1 MFKKV
6 GLLSVAILITVA
18 VLLYI
23 SESNYASTSVPD
35 LVDPPR
41 PSALRAPLIFEDVDE
56 ILESVGMAKFSE
68 FAIAE
73 IMPLNIPDDVPAH
86 GFDILQDITILYEP
100 VYVRN
105 DFEMVG
111 ISVHGSSSLTFHHGN
126 AAGEPANFIWS
137 RSIAAEN
144 ATTDFFGRGAI
155 AEFFVERNGI
165 NFAVT
170 EWVTRETRE
179 PDGWVVAWAQDGQA
193 FMASLPASYTEE
205 EILAFCDAQSILSW
219 ELEGNAVSISVQG
232 MENVSIFEN
241 AGPVALS
248 GNFDSMD
255 SEIIVMGNALYRAGL
270 GRSIE
275 RVGYR
280 WLIDETLHRYQYVLQ
295 PGNYTF
301 HAEGIIGEPGLFSR
315 HFYNG
320 GVVESI
326 DFSEELANLN
336 SHQFS
341 LMVTEDNSELIL
353 TTTYQRLSFNLGGTP
368 ISPTNPSMILSIDVP
383 TGANILSF
391 LSTYH
396 DGFPIGN
403 PTRES
408 YTFRGWYMDASFE
421 IAITETTIMPSMDAT
436 LFARWDGELSPREQG
451 NYISITIIGNHNMTE
466 GTTIGVWND
475 NIYSIQPDGGWKRVG
490 DVTHDDWG
498 SYSEYRV
505 DQGYYDIWMTLGFNP
520 DRSIADLA
528 SEFGTFSYGGDFARF
543 APLGLECCCY
553 GEIVVTHVQDWE
565 PVLIQ
570 RWTWAGTGSS
580 AENLSITPIGAD
592 WMGLQPCEIYP

>member
-1 MFKKV
+1 
-6 GLLSVAILITVA
+6 
-18 VLLYI
+18 
-23 SESNYASTSVPD
+23 VPD
-35 LVDPPR
+35 LVEPPR
-41 PSALRAPLIFEDVDE
+41 ASALRAPLIFEDVDE

-73 IMPLNIPDDVPAH
+73 IMPLNIPDDIPAH
-86 GFDILQDITILYEP
+86 GFDILQDITVLYEP

-205 EILAFCDAQSILSW
+205 EILAFCDAQSIISW
-219 ELEGNAVSISVQG
+219 ELEGNAVSVSVQG

-241 AGPVALS
+241 TGPVALS

-255 SEIIVMGNALYRAGL
+255 NEIIVIGNALYRAGL

-280 WLIDETLHRYQYVLQ
+280 WLIDETLQRYQYVLQ

-315 HFYNG
+315 HFYSGNI
-320 GVVESI
+320 VESV
-326 DFSEELANLN
+326 DFSEELANLSN
-336 SHQFS
+336 PQFS

-368 ISPTNPSMILSIDVP
+368 ISPTNPAMILSIDVP

-408 YTFRGWYMDASFE
+408 YTFRGWYMDVNF
-421 IAITETTIMPSMDAT
+421 TTRVTDVTIMPETDVS
-436 LFARWDGELSPREQG
+436 LYARWEHTVSEDPSEIHSILYTDEGDIIVTGVGLTSNALELSIHGDVCCFTIWIDGEQL
-451 NYISITIIGNHNMTE
+451 
-466 GTTIGVWND
+466 
-475 NIYSIQPDGGWKRVG
+475 
-490 DVTHDDWG
+490 
-498 SYSEYRV
+498 
-505 DQGYYDIWMTLGFNP
+505 DQIP
-520 DRSIADLA
+520 
-528 SEFGTFSYGGDFARF
+528 
-543 APLGLECCCY
+543 CCCY
-553 GEIVVTHVQDWE
+553 SSFKIPFNNVTDTEATMSFDWQYAAGSFIQMWIEVYFNGEPTGYSWE
-565 PVLIQ
+565 
-570 RWTWAGTGSS
+570 
-580 AENLSITPIGAD
+580 ITFSHGR
-592 WMGLQPCEIYP
+592 